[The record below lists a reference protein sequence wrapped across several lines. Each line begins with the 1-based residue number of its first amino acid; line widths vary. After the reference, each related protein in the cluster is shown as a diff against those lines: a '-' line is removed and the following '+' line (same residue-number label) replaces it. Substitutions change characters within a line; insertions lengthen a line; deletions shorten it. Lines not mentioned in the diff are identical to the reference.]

1 MSNYHKSKED
11 LEKEFQ
17 YNLNSLQ
24 SSCESYDN
32 NNDFSA
38 IDIATRLR
46 VLLYDNGRNNNSLF
60 KHMDLKGIK
69 FLDTA
74 DKIIED
80 NAMPSECLVYIS
92 QDENLEF
99 IKYYPNLEMSPE
111 HRFIDFEP
119 WWSQTVYRDD
129 EKRFSRSDIVLS
141 IADKDGGA
149 HSDSKIPKDYYE
161 FSRKGSGA
169 TTTYTINGVPVG
181 DTKNMDNL
189 HFASLRQ
196 IAYEVI
202 ETLRNV

>member
-1 MSNYHKSKED
+1 MSNYNKTKKD

-17 YNLNSLQ
+17 DNLSSLQ
-24 SSCESYDN
+24 LNCEHYDRG
-32 NNDFSA
+32 NDFSA

-46 VLLYDNGRNNNSLF
+46 VLLHDKGKNNVSLF
-60 KHMDLKGIK
+60 NHMGLKEIK

-74 DKIIED
+74 DKICEENILGD
-80 NAMPSECLVYIS
+80 ECLVYVS
-92 QDENLEF
+92 PDENFEF
-99 IKYYPNLEMSPE
+99 MKYYPNLDESPE

-129 EKRFSRSDIVLS
+129 EKRFSRSDIVLN
-141 IADKDGGA
+141 ITNKDGGT

-169 TTTYTINGVPVG
+169 TTTYTINGIPVG
-181 DTKNMDNL
+181 ETKDMGNL